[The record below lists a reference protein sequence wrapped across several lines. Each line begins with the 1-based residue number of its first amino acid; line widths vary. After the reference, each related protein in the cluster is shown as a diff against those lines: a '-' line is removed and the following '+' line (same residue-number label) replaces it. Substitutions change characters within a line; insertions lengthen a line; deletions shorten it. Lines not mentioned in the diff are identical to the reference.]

1 MQVYEYTHTFK
12 VKYTYLMILI
22 NLVTSQ
28 IYVRNDI
35 NQFGQKNDINQY
47 IFLYIYSLLFLLYT
61 IESNVC
67 SLDLNKIH
75 LTFIES
81 LWANVTCTQLYT

>member
-35 NQFGQKNDINQY
+35 NQFGQKKDINQY
-47 IFLYIYSLLFLLYT
+47 FFVHLLSLVL
-61 IESNVC
+61 I
-67 SLDLNKIH
+67 IH
-75 LTFIES
+75 NRVKCL
-81 LWANVTCTQLYT
+81 